1 MFISISICMFILF
14 FMCLFTYLFTSE
26 YTLYLA
32 EWNKNHQLQHSWNV
46 RPFGDDS
53 LDPKSHSSDVTVMSL
68 QFMYPLV
75 NLQKKL
81 WKITMFNGKT
91 HYKWPF
97 SIAMLVYQRVCILTV
112 LISHDIPVNIPW
124 KSIISEHI
132 PMLYQWYPTNSPIN
146 LHSIPIIVWI
156 VYEHSHGTGWFI
168 IYNSPTVLK
177 KKKQMIWGCPHR
189 KPPQK
194 NISMMNVIPWNSTKY
209 LTIFPWNIPINIWLV
224 VDPPLWKIW
233 VRQLGWWHS
242 QLNGKS

>member
-1 MFISISICMFILF
+1 MGNIVFNCPLHLIPLSLYINIWIHLYTIYIYTYYLFIFVYSVIHLFIYSIHLFICLSIYSFLFLFIFLCLFMFISISICMFILF

-112 LISHDIPVNIPW
+112 
-124 KSIISEHI
+124 
-132 PMLYQWYPTNSPIN
+132 
-146 LHSIPIIVWI
+146 
-156 VYEHSHGTGWFI
+156 
-168 IYNSPTVLK
+168 
-177 KKKQMIWGCPHR
+177 
-189 KPPQK
+189 
-194 NISMMNVIPWNSTKY
+194 
-209 LTIFPWNIPINIWLV
+209 
-224 VDPPLWKIW
+224 
-233 VRQLGWWHS
+233 
-242 QLNGKS
+242 